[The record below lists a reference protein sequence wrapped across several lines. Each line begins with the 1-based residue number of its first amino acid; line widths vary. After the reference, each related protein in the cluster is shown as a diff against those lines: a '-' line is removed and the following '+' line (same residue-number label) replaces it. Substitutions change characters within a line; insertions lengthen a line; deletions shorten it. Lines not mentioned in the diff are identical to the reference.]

1 MTRQKLAIL
10 DKQAFLSSMQLTV
23 LENLKQD
30 KVIKTIDQ
38 AESRMISFFGCH
50 NNHT

>member
-1 MTRQKLAIL
+1 MLRNFSVKMTRQKLAIL
-10 DKQAFLSSMQLTV
+10 DKQAFFLSSMQLTV

-38 AESRMISFFGCH
+38 A
-50 NNHT
+50 